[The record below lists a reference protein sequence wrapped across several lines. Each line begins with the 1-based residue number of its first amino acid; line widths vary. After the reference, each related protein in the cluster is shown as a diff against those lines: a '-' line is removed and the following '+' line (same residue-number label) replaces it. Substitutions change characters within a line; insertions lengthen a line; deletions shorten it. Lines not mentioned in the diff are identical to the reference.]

1 MIRTA
6 SQQNRKSLVLLL
18 SFGFVRFLS
27 LCFFIFQ
34 NLPALFL
41 NLSCIYC
48 LSIEGLSQRFMGS
61 LLAYSQLLEII
72 GNLFFQRLRLGKVDD
87 GRIDWFLQ
95 IDDRLDDIAVARN
108 DRTVEAVQRILRVI
122 IMLINHVWHEDAV
135 NLRVLV
141 EFLQMTVSQFSREA
155 DIVAHHRIQGSF
167 ILAESGIGRENH
179 AQSCCPEQRIPER
192 IFLVHVEDARNAYFD
207 VVFYNV
213 KWVNRLSIKE

>member
-6 SQQNRKSLVLLL
+6 SKENRKSLLRL
-18 SFGFVRFLS
+18 
-27 LCFFIFQ
+27 Q

-41 NLSCIYC
+41 DFGSIFC
-48 LSIEGLSQRFMGS
+48 LSIECFSQRFMGS

-87 GRIDWFLQ
+87 GRIYWFLQ
-95 IDDRLDDIAVARN
+95 VDDRLDDIAVARN
-108 DRTVEAVQRILRVI
+108 DRTVEAVQRILRVV
-122 IMLINHVWHEDAV
+122 IMFINHVWHEDAV

-179 AQSCCPEQRIPER
+179 AQSGCPEQRIPER

-213 KWVNRLSIKE
+213 KWVNCLSVKE

>member
-6 SQQNRKSLVLLL
+6 RQENRKSLLRL
-18 SFGFVRFLS
+18 
-27 LCFFIFQ
+27 Q

-41 NLSCIYC
+41 DFGSIFC
-48 LSIEGLSQRFMGS
+48 LSIECLSQRFAGS

-72 GNLFFQRLRLGKVDD
+72 GNLLFQRLRLGKVDD

-95 IDDRLDDIAVARN
+95 VDYRLDDIAVARN
-108 DRTVEAVQRILRVI
+108 YRTVEAVQRILRVI

-135 NLRVLV
+135 NFRVLV
-141 EFLQMTVSQFSREA
+141 EFLQMTVSQFSRET
-155 DIVAHHRIQGSF
+155 DVVAHHRIQGSF

-179 AQSCCPEQRIPER
+179 AKSGCTEQRIPER
-192 IFLVHVEDARNAYFD
+192 IFLVHVENARNAYFD

-213 KWVNRLSIKE
+213 KWVNYLFIKE

>member
-6 SQQNRKSLVLLL
+6 SQQNRKSLLRL
-18 SFGFVRFLS
+18 
-27 LCFFIFQ
+27 Q

-41 NLSCIYC
+41 DFGSIFC
-48 LSIEGLSQRFMGS
+48 LSIECLSQRFMGS

-72 GNLFFQRLRLGKVDD
+72 GNLLFQRLRLGKVDD
-87 GRIDWFLQ
+87 GRIDRFLQ

-108 DRTVEAVQRILRVI
+108 DRTVEAVQRILRVV
-122 IMLINHVWHEDAV
+122 IMFINHVWHEDAV

-141 EFLQMTVSQFSREA
+141 EFFQMTVSQFSREA

-179 AQSCCPEQRIPER
+179 AQSGCSEQRIPER

-213 KWVNRLSIKE
+213 KWVNHLSIKE

>member
-6 SQQNRKSLVLLL
+6 SQQNRKSLLWL
-18 SFGFVRFLS
+18 
-27 LCFFIFQ
+27 Q

-41 NLSCIYC
+41 DFGSIFC

-72 GNLFFQRLRLGKVDD
+72 GNLLFQRLRLGKVDD
-87 GRIDWFLQ
+87 RRIDWFLQ
-95 IDDRLDDIAVARN
+95 VNDRLDDIAVARN

-167 ILAESGIGRENH
+167 ILAESGVGRENH
-179 AQSCCPEQRIPER
+179 VQSGCTEQLIPER

-213 KWVNRLSIKE
+213 KWVNCLSIK

>member
-6 SQQNRKSLVLLL
+6 SQQNRKSLVWLL
-18 SFGFVRFLS
+18 SLVFVRFLS

-108 DRTVEAVQRILRVI
+108 DRTVEAVQRILRVV
-122 IMLINHVWHEDAV
+122 IMFINHVWHEDAV
-135 NLRVLV
+135 YLRVLV
-141 EFLQMTVSQFSREA
+141 EFL
-155 DIVAHHRIQGSF
+155 
-167 ILAESGIGRENH
+167 
-179 AQSCCPEQRIPER
+179 
-192 IFLVHVEDARNAYFD
+192 
-207 VVFYNV
+207 
-213 KWVNRLSIKE
+213 

>member
-6 SQQNRKSLVLLL
+6 RQQNRKSLVWL
-18 SFGFVRFLS
+18 
-27 LCFFIFQ
+27 Q
-34 NLPALFL
+34 NLPVLFF

-87 GRIDWFLQ
+87 GRINRFLQ

-108 DRTVEAVQRILRVI
+108 DRTVEAVQRILRVV

-155 DIVAHHRIQGSF
+155 DIVAHYRIQGSF

-213 KWVNRLSIKE
+213 KWVNRLFIKE

>member
-1 MIRTA
+1 M
-6 SQQNRKSLVLLL
+6 
-18 SFGFVRFLS
+18 
-27 LCFFIFQ
+27 
-34 NLPALFL
+34 
-41 NLSCIYC
+41 
-48 LSIEGLSQRFMGS
+48 
-61 LLAYSQLLEII
+61 LEII
-72 GNLFFQRLRLGKVDD
+72 GNLLFKRFRLGKVDD
-87 GRIDWFLQ
+87 RRIDWFLQ
-95 IDDRLDDIAVARN
+95 VYYRLDDIAVARN
-108 DRTVEAVQRILRVI
+108 YRTVEAVQRILRVVI
-122 IMLINHVWHEDAV
+122 IFINHVWHEDAV

-141 EFLQMTVSQFSREA
+141 EFLQMTVSQFGREA

>member
-6 SQQNRKSLVLLL
+6 SQQNRKSLVWL
-18 SFGFVRFLS
+18 
-27 LCFFIFQ
+27 Q
-34 NLPALFL
+34 NLPALFF

-72 GNLFFQRLRLGKVDD
+72 GNLLFQRLRLGKVDD
-87 GRIDWFLQ
+87 GCIDWFLQ

-108 DRTVEAVQRILRVI
+108 DRTVEAVQRILRVV
-122 IMLINHVWHEDAV
+122 IMFINHVWHEDAV

-213 KWVNRLSIKE
+213 KWVNFFSIKE

>member
-1 MIRTA
+1 M
-6 SQQNRKSLVLLL
+6 
-18 SFGFVRFLS
+18 
-27 LCFFIFQ
+27 
-34 NLPALFL
+34 
-41 NLSCIYC
+41 
-48 LSIEGLSQRFMGS
+48 
-61 LLAYSQLLEII
+61 LEII
-72 GNLFFQRLRLGKVDD
+72 GNLLFQRLRLGKVDD
-87 GRIDWFLQ
+87 GRIDRFLQ

-108 DRTVEAVQRILRVI
+108 DRTVEAVQRILRVV

-207 VVFYNV
+207 VVFCNF
-213 KWVNRLSIKE
+213 KWVNFFSIK

>member
-1 MIRTA
+1 
-6 SQQNRKSLVLLL
+6 
-18 SFGFVRFLS
+18 
-27 LCFFIFQ
+27 
-34 NLPALFL
+34 
-41 NLSCIYC
+41 
-48 LSIEGLSQRFMGS
+48 MGS
-61 LLAYSQLLEII
+61 LLAYSQLLEIV

-87 GRIDWFLQ
+87 GRIDRFLQ

-108 DRTVEAVQRILRVI
+108 DRTVEAVQCILRVV
-122 IMLINHVWHEDAV
+122 IMFINHVWHEDAV

-207 VVFYNV
+207 AVFYSV
-213 KWVNRLSIKE
+213 KWINCLSIKE

>member
-6 SQQNRKSLVLLL
+6 RQQNCKSLVWLL

-48 LSIEGLSQRFMGS
+48 LSIECLSQRFMGS

-72 GNLFFQRLRLGKVDD
+72 GNLLFQCLRLGKVDD
-87 GRIDWFLQ
+87 GRIDRFLQ

-108 DRTVEAVQRILRVI
+108 DRTVEAVQRILRVV

-135 NLRVLV
+135 YLRVLV
-141 EFLQMTVSQFSREA
+141 EFLQMAVSQFSREA

-167 ILAESGIGRENH
+167 VLAESGIGRENH

-192 IFLVHVEDARNAYFD
+192 IFLVHVEDARNAYPCT
-207 VVFYNV
+207 V
-213 KWVNRLSIKE
+213 KRGSRWVNCLSVKQ

>member
-1 MIRTA
+1 M
-6 SQQNRKSLVLLL
+6 
-18 SFGFVRFLS
+18 
-27 LCFFIFQ
+27 
-34 NLPALFL
+34 
-41 NLSCIYC
+41 
-48 LSIEGLSQRFMGS
+48 
-61 LLAYSQLLEII
+61 LEII

-108 DRTVEAVQRILRVI
+108 DWTVEAVQRILRVV

-135 NLRVLV
+135 YLRVLV

-179 AQSCCPEQRIPER
+179 AQSGSPEQRIPER

-213 KWVNRLSIKE
+213 KWVNCLSIKQ